1 MAYLHGVY
9 PTEKSETAVSLSTTT
24 QVQVVIGTAPIHM
37 LDNPS
42 EAVNK
47 PILCESKEDCYK
59 KIGYSTD
66 FSKYTLCQSMFASF
80 FKIGVA
86 PVVFINVLNP
96 EKHNKEVT
104 DKEFVVQDNSIL
116 IDDAVIL
123 STLKLTAASNTI
135 SHEDYVTEWVDEKLS
150 IIFKNKIEGNVT
162 ATYKSIAPEKVTEN
176 DIIGSYDT
184 ETGVRTGTELIKM
197 VYPMY
202 GVIPFVLI
210 APGWTET
217 DTVGAVLEQKTEEIN
232 GCFKGITIID
242 LDSQTSKTRSA
253 VIKDKQARTV
263 NANTIAVYPKIKK
276 DGYVL
281 SYSAWLAA
289 IIMKQATENE
299 GVFCKSPSN
308 INIDIDDCIT
318 ADGTRVLYDGEDG
331 NELNGEG
338 IVTIIARNGWYT
350 WGNNTA
356 LYPEITDTKSRWIMA
371 RLAFAFVENEF
382 IMSKIQTIDTELSP
396 KNIENAVTEENI
408 RLAALT
414 AGGYILGGKMLYD
427 KADNSND
434 SILNGQFKFRTQIA
448 TNIPTEVIENT
459 FEFDA
464 ETVQNA
470 ILGGEQ

>member
-59 KIGYSTD
+59 RIGYSTD

-86 PVVFINVLNP
+86 PVVFINVLDP

-184 ETGVRTGTELIKM
+184 
-197 VYPMY
+197 
-202 GVIPFVLI
+202 
-210 APGWTET
+210 
-217 DTVGAVLEQKTEEIN
+217 
-232 GCFKGITIID
+232 
-242 LDSQTSKTRSA
+242 
-253 VIKDKQARTV
+253 
-263 NANTIAVYPKIKK
+263 
-276 DGYVL
+276 
-281 SYSAWLAA
+281 
-289 IIMKQATENE
+289 
-299 GVFCKSPSN
+299 
-308 INIDIDDCIT
+308 
-318 ADGTRVLYDGEDG
+318 
-331 NELNGEG
+331 
-338 IVTIIARNGWYT
+338 
-350 WGNNTA
+350 
-356 LYPEITDTKSRWIMA
+356 
-371 RLAFAFVENEF
+371 
-382 IMSKIQTIDTELSP
+382 
-396 KNIENAVTEENI
+396 
-408 RLAALT
+408 
-414 AGGYILGGKMLYD
+414 
-427 KADNSND
+427 
-434 SILNGQFKFRTQIA
+434 
-448 TNIPTEVIENT
+448 
-459 FEFDA
+459 
-464 ETVQNA
+464 
-470 ILGGEQ
+470 